1 MTGCTVFLN
10 LNRAGRGRGL
20 GGMITMVDEV
30 FAPTKYEAALEAD
43 RQTRMPAPA
52 PLPGDGDKGI
62 SRGRTRI
69 DLPTDEDS
77 TS

>member
-1 MTGCTVFLN
+1 
-10 LNRAGRGRGL
+10 
-20 GGMITMVDEV
+20 MVDEV

-62 SRGRTRI
+62 SRGRIRI